1 MAYPCRLYPLRRRW
15 AFNRI
20 IEFSGVNNSHMPH
33 TLTLL
38 HRLDD
43 DFTLNLYSGSPAG
56 ILTSCGKEKKKKKK
70 TNAFSYV
77 SDIFTKV
84 TLCLDTSF
92 SQGKITLPHCNI
104 KWWIDVL
111 TKRYKL

>member
-1 MAYPCRLYPLRRRW
+1 MAYPCRLYPLRRKW

-33 TLTLL
+33 TVTLL

-43 DFTLNLYSGSPAG
+43 DFTLNLYSGVPCWH
-56 ILTSCGKEKKKKKK
+56 LDKLWERYKKRR
-70 TNAFSYV
+70 TNAFSYLP
-77 SDIFTKV
+77 DIFTKV